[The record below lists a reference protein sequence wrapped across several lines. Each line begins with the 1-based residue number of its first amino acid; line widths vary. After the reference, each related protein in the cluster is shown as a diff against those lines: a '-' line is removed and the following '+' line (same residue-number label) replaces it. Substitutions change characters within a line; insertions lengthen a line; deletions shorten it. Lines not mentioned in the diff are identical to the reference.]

1 MASTHS
7 NLNPTQADLRALK
20 GEIPLVGLTGGI
32 GSGKTAVSS
41 LLGEFGAGVI
51 DTDLISHQITA
62 PGGKAIPLIVSAFGE
77 DFINPEGAL
86 NRAKM
91 RALVFKD
98 TGARQTLEQ
107 ITHPLIQQETV
118 KQAFELAKSKVSY
131 LVFVVPLLIE
141 SGKWLKLIDY
151 LVVVDCPEE
160 TQIQRVMRRNNLTRP
175 EVENILKA
183 QTRRNARLAVANAII
198 ENQGSLDSL
207 KLEVLKLHQ
216 DLLII

>member
-7 NLNPTQADLRALK
+7 NLNPTQADLTALK
-20 GEIPLVGLTGGI
+20 GKIPLIGLTGGI
-32 GSGKTAVSS
+32 GSGKTAVST

-62 PGGKAIPLIVSAFGE
+62 PGGKAIPMIATAFGG

-86 NRAKM
+86 NRPKM

-98 TGARQTLEQ
+98 TAARQILEQ
-107 ITHPLIQQETV
+107 ITHPLIQQETI
-118 KQAFELAKSKVSY
+118 KQAFELAKSKAPY

-151 LVVVDCPEE
+151 LAVVDCPEE
-160 TQIQRVMRRNNLTRP
+160 TQILRVMRRNNMTRP
-175 EVENILKA
+175 EVENILNA
-183 QTRRNARLAVANAII
+183 QTSRNIRIAAANAII
-198 ENQGSLDSL
+198 ENQGSLEDL

-216 DLLII
+216 DLLKI

>member
-7 NLNPTQADLRALK
+7 NLNPTQADLIALR
-20 GEIPLVGLTGGI
+20 GEIPLIGLTGGI
-32 GSGKTAVSS
+32 GSGKTAVGM
-41 LLGEFGAGVI
+41 LLSEFGAGVI
-51 DTDLISHQITA
+51 DADLISHQITA
-62 PGGKAIPLIVSAFGE
+62 PGGNAIPLIATAFGD

-86 NRAKM
+86 NRSKM
-91 RALVFKD
+91 RALVFTD
-98 TGARQTLEQ
+98 TGARQTLER

-118 KQAFELAKSKVSY
+118 KQAFELAKSKVPY

-141 SGKWLKLIDY
+141 SGTWLKLIDY

-160 TQIQRVMRRNNLTRP
+160 TQIQRVMRRNNMTRP

-183 QTRRNARLAVANAII
+183 QTSRNIRLAAANAII
-198 ENQGSLDSL
+198 ENQGSLDNL

-216 DLLII
+216 DLLKI

>member
-7 NLNPTQADLRALK
+7 DLNPTQTDLTALK
-20 GEIPLVGLTGGI
+20 GEIPLIGLTGGI
-32 GSGKTAVSS
+32 GSGKTAVSM
-41 LLGEFGAGVI
+41 LLSELGAGVI

-62 PGGKAIPLIVSAFGE
+62 PGGKAIPLIATAFGE

-86 NRAKM
+86 NRPKM
-91 RALVFKD
+91 RTLVFKD
-98 TGARQTLEQ
+98 TGARQILEQ

-118 KQAFELAKSKVSY
+118 KQAFELAKSKVPY

-141 SGKWLKLIDY
+141 SGTWLKLIDY

-160 TQIQRVMRRNNLTRP
+160 TQIQRVMRRNNMTRP

-183 QTRRNARLAVANAII
+183 QTSRNARLAVANAII

>member
-7 NLNPTQADLRALK
+7 NLHPAQADLRALK
-20 GEIPLVGLTGGI
+20 GEIPLIGLTGGI

-41 LLGEFGAGVI
+41 LLAEFGAGVI
-51 DTDLISHQITA
+51 DTDLISHQITS
-62 PGGKAIPLIVSAFGE
+62 PGGKAIPLIATAFGD

-98 TGARQTLEQ
+98 TEARQILEQ

-118 KQAFELAKSKVSY
+118 KQAFELSKSKVSY
-131 LVFVVPLLIE
+131 LVFVVPLLLE
-141 SGKWLKLIDY
+141 SGTWIKLIDY

-160 TQIQRVMRRNNLTRP
+160 TQIKRVMHRNNMSRS

-183 QTRRNARLAVANAII
+183 QTNRKTRLAAANSII
-198 ENQGSLDSL
+198 ENKGSLEDL